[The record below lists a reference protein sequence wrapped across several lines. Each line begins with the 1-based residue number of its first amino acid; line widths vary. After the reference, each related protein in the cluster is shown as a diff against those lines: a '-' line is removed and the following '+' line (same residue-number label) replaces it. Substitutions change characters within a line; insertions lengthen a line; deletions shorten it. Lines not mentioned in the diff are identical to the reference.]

1 MLPYYMRKE
10 AEQEE
15 VQNSLENKTWIVRYC
30 LHVSHG
36 QHNVLGL
43 RSEVGNS

>member
-10 AEQEE
+10 AEEE
-15 VQNSLENKTWIVRYC
+15 EIQNSLENRLVRYC

-43 RSEVGNS
+43 RDEVGNS